1 MAANLEPVERYA
13 GPRDLLEVDLTART
27 SRRIALRDEVF
38 ADALGGVGLAV
49 RLIDERVRGP
59 LDPLGP
65 ENPVVFAAG
74 PFASTPVPAA
84 NKHALATIS
93 PLTGFLNEGLSSSHF
108 SAVLRRCGLA
118 AIVIT
123 GAADAWTTLAIDGDA
138 VRFEDASALQGLSAR
153 ETTKALRDAYGD
165 RSVRVC
171 AIGAAGER
179 GVRFAAVENDGR
191 QAGRGG
197 TGAVLGAKRLKAIAL
212 RGRGEVGIADPH
224 ATAAIAATLRTRALG
239 PKTAKYRVLGT
250 GANLRVLQRMGQLPT
265 RNFTAAQFEGA
276 ENVTPERAR
285 ESKGT
290 YLELRAGCAG
300 CPVQCEHLY
309 VRKERDRRSAA
320 ASEYESVWA
329 FGPNCGVDDLDA
341 VLDAIGRCD
350 ELGLD
355 TISTG
360 SAIAFAMECADHGLV
375 PRDAFAPEEH
385 AARGAELRFGN
396 AAVLL
401 PAIEAVA
408 ARSGL
413 GDVLADGVRAAAHRI
428 GGGAERFA
436 MHCKG
441 LELPGYEPRALPTY
455 ALGLATCTRG
465 ACHNR
470 AATYDRDLRDPSDD
484 RDDAERARDAI
495 EAEDR
500 AVAWDSL
507 VLCKFVRDCF
517 EDFEMEAAAL
527 WSAVSG
533 IALDAAALRAAAHR
547 TWERK
552 RAINARLGWTPRDDT
567 LPERLFAE
575 PIPSG
580 PNAGRRIELDRLA
593 ALSAAYEA
601 LRREAGALA
610 GTVVH
615 SA

>member
-1 MAANLEPVERYA
+1 MRYA
-13 GPRDLLEVDLTART
+13 GPRDLLEIDLSACTARRT
-27 SRRIALRDEVF
+27 ALGDDVF

-59 LDPLGP
+59 LDPLGAD
-65 ENPVVFAAG
+65 NPIVFAAG

-93 PLTGFLNEGLSSSHF
+93 PLTGLLNEGLSSSHF

-118 AIVIT
+118 AIVVT
-123 GAADAWTTLAIDGDA
+123 GTADEWTTVVIESGS
-138 VRFEDASALQGLSAR
+138 VRFEDAAPLVGLSAR
-153 ETTKALRDAYGD
+153 ETTRALRESYGD

-171 AIGAAGER
+171 AIGVAGER
-179 GVRFAAVENDGR
+179 GVRYAAVENDGR

-197 TGAVLGAKRLKAIAL
+197 TGAVFGAKRLKAVVL
-212 RGRGEVGIADPH
+212 RGRGEVRIADPERT
-224 ATAAIAATLRTRALG
+224 ATISATLRERAVG

-265 RNFTAAQFEGA
+265 RNFTAATFDGA
-276 ENVTPERAR
+276 ERVTPERAR
-285 ESKGT
+285 ESRGS

-309 VRKERDRRSAA
+309 VRKDRDRRSAA

-341 VLDAIGRCD
+341 VLDAIGLCD

-355 TISTG
+355 TISAG
-360 SAIAFAMECADHGLV
+360 SAIAFAMECAEHGLV
-375 PRDAFAPEEH
+375 ARDAFGP
-385 AARGAELRFGN
+385 ELRFGN
-396 AAVLL
+396 GAVLV
-401 PAIEAVA
+401 PAIQAIA
-408 ARSGL
+408 QRHGL
-413 GDVLADGVRAAAHRI
+413 GDVLADGVRAAAERI

-436 MHCKG
+436 MHAKG
-441 LELPGYEPRALPTY
+441 LELPGYEPRTLPTY
-455 ALGLATCTRG
+455 ALGLSTCTRG

-470 AATYDRDLRDPSDD
+470 AATYDRDLRNPSEE
-484 RDDAERARDAI
+484 RDDTERARDAI

-517 EDFEMEAAAL
+517 EDFESEAAAL

-533 IALDAAALRAAAHR
+533 VPLDASGLREAAQR
-547 TWERK
+547 TWQRK
-552 RAINARLGWTPRDDT
+552 RAINARLGWTPADDT
-567 LPERLFAE
+567 LPERFFTE
-575 PIPSG
+575 PIPEGS
-580 PNAGRRIELDRLA
+580 NAGRRIDPERLSELRA
-593 ALSAAYEA
+593 TYET
-601 LRREAGALA
+601 LRREAGSAVPVGLA
-610 GTVVH
+610 
-615 SA
+615 

>member
-1 MAANLEPVERYA
+1 MRTEPRPHTAAGTYA
-13 GPRDLLEVDLTART
+13 GPRELLEVDLTTRT
-27 SRRIALRDEVF
+27 WRRGVLGDEVF

-49 RLIDERVRGP
+49 RLIDERVHGP
-59 LDPLGP
+59 IDPLGA
-65 ENPVVFAAG
+65 ENPIVFAAG

-93 PLTGFLNEGLSSSHF
+93 PLTGLLNEGLSSSHF

-118 AIVIT
+118 ALVIT
-123 GAADAWTTLAIDGDA
+123 GVAEEWTTLAIDGDQI
-138 VRFEDASALQGLSAR
+138 RFEDASPLVGLSAR
-153 ETTKALRDAYGD
+153 ETAKSLRAAYGD
-165 RSVRVC
+165 RSLRVC

-179 GVRFAAVENDGR
+179 GVRFASVENDGR

-197 TGAVLGAKRLKAIAL
+197 TGAVFGAKRLKAVAL
-212 RGRGEVGIADPH
+212 RGKGEVSIADPR
-224 ATAAIAATLRTRALG
+224 ATAALSATLRERALG

-285 ESKGT
+285 ESNGT

-309 VRKERDRRSAA
+309 VRKERDRRAAA

-341 VLDAIGRCD
+341 VLDAIARCD

-360 SAIAFAMECADHGLV
+360 SAIAFAMECAQHDLV
-375 PRDAFAPEEH
+375 PRDAF
-385 AARGAELRFGN
+385 GAELRFGN

-401 PAIEAVA
+401 PAIDAIAERRA
-408 ARSGL
+408 GL
-413 GDVLADGVRAAAHRI
+413 GDLLADGVRAAAQRI
-428 GGGAERFA
+428 GRGAERFA

-470 AATYDRDLRDPSDD
+470 AATYDRDLRDPSAE
-484 RDDAERARDAI
+484 RDDAARALDAI
-495 EAEDR
+495 AAEDR
-500 AVAWDSL
+500 AIAWDSL

-517 EDFEMEAAAL
+517 DDFETEAAAL

-533 IALDAAALRAAAHR
+533 LPLDADGLRAAAQR

-552 RAINARLGWTPRDDT
+552 RAINARLGWSLDDDT

-575 PIPSG
+575 PVAGG
-580 PNAGRRIELDRLA
+580 PHAGRRVDPEYLR
-593 ALSAAYEA
+593 ALRAEYESLRASSAAF
-601 LRREAGALA
+601 
-610 GTVVH
+610 V
-615 SA
+615 

>member
-1 MAANLEPVERYA
+1 MTAASVLATHATYA
-13 GPRDLLEVDLTART
+13 GPRDLLEIDLSKRT
-27 SRRIALRDEVF
+27 VRRSALDDAVF

-49 RLIDERVRGP
+49 RLIEERVHGP
-59 LDPLGP
+59 VDPLGP
-65 ENPVVFAAG
+65 ANPIVFAAG

-84 NKHALATIS
+84 NKHALATVS
-93 PLTGFLNEGLSSSHF
+93 PLTGLLNEGLSSSHF

-118 AIVIT
+118 AIVVT
-123 GAADAWTTLAIDGDA
+123 GIADAWTTVAIDGAD
-138 VRFEDASALQGLSAR
+138 VRFEDASELHGLSAR

-165 RSVRVC
+165 RSLRVC
-171 AIGAAGER
+171 AIGVAGER
-179 GVRFAAVENDGR
+179 GVRYAAVENDGR

-197 TGAVLGAKRLKAIAL
+197 TGAVFGAKRLKAIVL
-212 RGRGEVGIADPH
+212 RGRGEVGIADPA
-224 ATAAIAATLRTRALG
+224 ATASIAATLRARAVG
-239 PKTAKYRVLGT
+239 PKTAKYRILGT

-265 RNFTAAQFEGA
+265 RNFTAARFEGA
-276 ENVTPERAR
+276 ERVTPERAR
-285 ESKGT
+285 ESSGA

-309 VRKERDRRSAA
+309 VRKERDRRTAA

-341 VLDAIGRCD
+341 VLDAIALCD
-350 ELGLD
+350 TLGLD

-360 SAIAFAMECADHGLV
+360 SSIAFAMECAQNGLV
-375 PRDAFAPEEH
+375 ASDAFGP
-385 AARGAELRFGN
+385 ELRFGN

-401 PAIEAVA
+401 PAIEAIA
-408 ARSGL
+408 HRRGL
-413 GDVLADGVRAAAHRI
+413 GDLLADGVRAAAAKL
-428 GGGAERFA
+428 GGEAVRYA

-470 AATYDRDLRDPSDD
+470 AATYDRDLRDPSET
-484 RDDAERARDAI
+484 RADAARARDAI

-517 EDFEMEAAAL
+517 EDFDREAAAL

-533 IALDAAALRAAAHR
+533 VPIDADGLRAAAQR

-552 RAINARLGWTPRDDT
+552 RAINARLGWTADDDT
-567 LPERLFAE
+567 LPERLFTE
-575 PIPSG
+575 PIADG
-580 PNAGRRIELDRLA
+580 PNAGRRIDEARLR
-593 ALSAAYEA
+593 A
-601 LRREAGALA
+601 LRTIYEGMRGAGSSVPGRLPVL
-610 GTVVH
+610 G
-615 SA
+615 

>member
-1 MAANLEPVERYA
+1 MSYA
-13 GPRDLLEVDLTART
+13 GPRDLLEIDLTTRQVTRT
-27 SRRIALRDEVF
+27 ALADDVF

-65 ENPVVFAAG
+65 ANPIVFAAG

-84 NKHALATIS
+84 NKHALAAIS
-93 PLTGFLNEGLSSSHF
+93 PLTGLLNEGLSSSHF

-123 GAADAWTTLAIDGDA
+123 GAAESWTTIAIDNGA
-138 VRFEDASALQGLSAR
+138 VRFEDATPLLGRSAR
-153 ETTKALRDAYGD
+153 ETTRALREEYGD

-179 GVRFAAVENDGR
+179 GVRYAAVENDGR

-197 TGAVLGAKRLKAIAL
+197 TGAVFGAKRLKAIVL
-212 RGRGEVGIADPH
+212 RGRGEVRIAD
-224 ATAAIAATLRTRALG
+224 AARTAAIAATLRERAVG

-265 RNFTAAQFEGA
+265 RNFTAAVFEGA
-276 ENVTPERAR
+276 ERVTPERAR
-285 ESKGT
+285 ESRNT
-290 YLELRAGCAG
+290 YVELRAGCAG

-309 VRKERDRRSAA
+309 VRKDRDRRGAA

-355 TISTG
+355 TISAG
-360 SAIAFAMECADHGLV
+360 SAIAFAMECAEHGLIA
-375 PRDAFAPEEH
+375 RDAFGP
-385 AARGAELRFGN
+385 ELRFGN
-396 AAVLL
+396 GAVLV
-401 PAIEAVA
+401 PALEGIA
-408 ARSGL
+408 ARRGL
-413 GDVLADGVRAAAHRI
+413 GDVLAGGVRAAAQQI

-436 MHCKG
+436 MHAKG
-441 LELPGYEPRALPTY
+441 LELPGYEPRTLPTY
-455 ALGLATCTRG
+455 ALGLSTCTRG

-470 AATYDRDLRDPSDD
+470 AATYDRDLRDPSEERSDP
-484 RDDAERARDAI
+484 ARARDAI

-517 EDFEMEAAAL
+517 VDFETEAAEL

-533 IALDAAALRAAAHR
+533 VPLDARGLRESAQR

-552 RAINARLGWTPRDDT
+552 RAINARLGWTPADDT
-567 LPERLFAE
+567 LPDRFFAE
-575 PIPSG
+575 PIPAG
-580 PNAGRRIELDRLA
+580 ANAGRRIDPDRLA
-593 ALSAAYEA
+593 ALRATYEG
-601 LRREAGALA
+601 LRREASLA
-610 GTVVH
+610 VPAGRV
-615 SA
+615 

>member
-1 MAANLEPVERYA
+1 MYA
-13 GPRDLLEVDLTART
+13 GPRDLLEVDLTERT
-27 SRRIALRDEVF
+27 WRRSALGDEVF
-38 ADALGGVGLAV
+38 ADALGGVALAV

-59 LDPLGP
+59 IDPLGA
-65 ENPVVFAAG
+65 ENPIVFASG

-93 PLTGFLNEGLSSSHF
+93 PLTGLLNEGLSSSHF

-123 GAADAWTTLAIDGDA
+123 GVAERWTTLAIDNGE
-138 VRFEDASALQGLSAR
+138 VRFENAAPLIGLSAR
-153 ETTKALRDAYGD
+153 DATKALRESYGD
-165 RSVRVC
+165 RSLRVC
-171 AIGAAGER
+171 AIGSAGER

-197 TGAVLGAKRLKAIAL
+197 TGAVFGAKRLKAVAL
-212 RGRGEVGIADPH
+212 RGRGEVGLADPA
-224 ATAAIAATLRTRALG
+224 ATAAIAAQLRERALG

-250 GANLRVLQRMGQLPT
+250 SANLRVLQRMGQLPT

-276 ENVTPERAR
+276 ERVTPERAR
-285 ESKGT
+285 ESHNT

-309 VRKERDRRSAA
+309 VRKDRDRRAAA

-329 FGPNCGVDDLDA
+329 FGPNCGIDDLDA

-350 ELGLD
+350 ALGLD

-360 SAIAFAMECADHGLV
+360 SSIGFAMECAEHGLIE
-375 PRDAFAPEEH
+375 RDAFGP
-385 AARGAELRFGN
+385 ELRFGN
-396 AAVLL
+396 AAVLN
-401 PAIEAVA
+401 PAIDAIG
-408 ARSGL
+408 ARRGF
-413 GDVLADGVRAAAHRI
+413 GDVLADGVRAAAQRI
-428 GGGAERFA
+428 GGGSERFA
-436 MHCKG
+436 MHAKG

-470 AATYDRDLRDPSDD
+470 AATYDRDLRDPSAE
-484 RDDAERARDAI
+484 RDDAARARDAI

-517 EDFEMEAAAL
+517 DDFESEAAAL

-533 IALDAAALRAAAHR
+533 VPLNAAGLRAAAHR

-552 RAINARLGWTPRDDT
+552 RAINARLGWTPDDDT
-567 LPERLFAE
+567 LPERLFVEA
-575 PIPSG
+575 IADG
-580 PNAGRRIELDRLA
+580 PNAGRRIEPDRLA
-593 ALSAAYEA
+593 ALRATYES
-601 LRREAGALA
+601 LRRAA
-610 GTVVH
+610 GTVVPV
-615 SA
+615 A

>member
-1 MAANLEPVERYA
+1 MTTYA
-13 GPRDLLEVDLTART
+13 GPRELLEIDLSART
-27 SRRIALRDEVF
+27 SRRTALADEVF
-38 ADALGGVGLAV
+38 ADALGGVALAV
-49 RLIDERVRGP
+49 RLIEERVPGP
-59 LDPLGP
+59 IDPLGP
-65 ENPVVFAAG
+65 NNPIVFAAG

-93 PLTGFLNEGLSSSHF
+93 PLTGLLNEGLSSSHF

-123 GAADAWTTLAIDGDA
+123 GTANAWTTIAIDADA
-138 VRFEDASALQGLSAR
+138 VRFEDASALEGLSAR
-153 ETTKALRDAYGD
+153 DTTKALRDAYGD
-165 RSVRVC
+165 RSLRVC
-171 AIGAAGER
+171 AIGVAGER
-179 GVRFAAVENDGR
+179 GVRYAAVENDGR

-197 TGAVLGAKRLKAIAL
+197 TGAVFGAKRLKAIAL
-212 RGRGEVGIADPH
+212 RGRGEVGLADR
-224 ATAAIAATLRTRALG
+224 AETARLSATLRERALG

-250 GANLRVLQRMGQLPT
+250 SANLRVLQRMGQLPT
-265 RNFTAAQFEGA
+265 RNFTAAQFAGA
-276 ENVTPERAR
+276 ESVTPERAR
-285 ESKGT
+285 ESAGT

-309 VRKERDRRSAA
+309 VRKDRDRRHAA

-341 VLDAIGRCD
+341 VLDAIARCD

-360 SAIAFAMECADHGLV
+360 SAIAFAMECAQHGLV
-375 PRDAFAPEEH
+375 APGAFGP
-385 AARGAELRFGN
+385 ELRFGN
-396 AAVLL
+396 GAALV
-401 PAIEAVA
+401 PAVDAIAHRV
-408 ARSGL
+408 GL
-413 GDVLADGVRAAAHRI
+413 GDVLADGVRAAAARI

-470 AATYDRDLRDPSDD
+470 AATYDKDLRNPSADP
-484 RDDAERARDAI
+484 DDASRARDAI

-500 AVAWDSL
+500 AIAWDSL

-517 EDFEMEAAAL
+517 EDFDTEAAAL

-533 IALDAAALRAAAHR
+533 ISLDADGLRAAAQR

-552 RAINARLGWTPRDDT
+552 RSINARLGWTPDDDT
-567 LPERLFAE
+567 LPERLFTEA
-575 PIPSG
+575 IADG
-580 PNAGRRIELDRLA
+580 PNAGRRVEPHRLA
-593 ALSAAYEA
+593 SLRAAYES
-601 LRREAGALA
+601 LRRDANVPVAAG
-610 GTVVH
+610 
-615 SA
+615 

>member
-1 MAANLEPVERYA
+1 MRGAYV
-13 GPRDLLEVDLTART
+13 GPRELLEIDLTTRSWRRT
-27 SRRIALRDEVF
+27 ALGDDVF

-49 RLIDERVRGP
+49 RLIDERVSGP

-65 ENPVVFAAG
+65 GNPIVFAAG

-93 PLTGFLNEGLSSSHF
+93 PLTGLLNEGLSSSHF

-123 GAADAWTTLAIDGDA
+123 GTAEGWTTIAVDGDE
-138 VRFEDASALQGLSAR
+138 VRFEDAAPLAGLSSRDA
-153 ETTKALRDAYGD
+153 TKALREQYGD
-165 RSVRVC
+165 RSLRVC

-197 TGAVLGAKRLKAIAL
+197 TGAVFGAKRLKAVAL
-212 RGRGEVGIADPH
+212 RGRGEVAIADPAGT
-224 ATAAIAATLRTRALG
+224 ATIAATLRERAVG

-250 GANLRVLQRMGQLPT
+250 SANLRVLQRMGQLPT
-265 RNFTAAQFEGA
+265 RNFTAATFEGA

-285 ESKGT
+285 ESRGS

-309 VRKERDRRSAA
+309 VRKDRDRRSAA

-341 VLDAIGRCD
+341 VLDAIARCD
-350 ELGLD
+350 VVGLD

-360 SAIAFAMECADHGLV
+360 SAIAFAMECAERGLV
-375 PRDAFAPEEH
+375 ASDAFGP
-385 AARGAELRFGN
+385 ELRFGN

-401 PAIEAVA
+401 PAVDAIAE
-408 ARSGL
+408 RRGL
-413 GDVLADGVRAAAHRI
+413 GELLGLGVRAAAARI

-436 MHCKG
+436 MHAKG

-470 AATYDRDLRDPSDD
+470 AATYDRDLRDPGED
-484 RDDAERARDAI
+484 RDDTVRARDAI

-517 EDFEMEAAAL
+517 EDFETEAAAL
-527 WSAVSG
+527 WSAVAG
-533 IALDAAALRAAAHR
+533 IALDGNDLRAAAQR

-552 RAINARLGWTPRDDT
+552 RAINARLGWTPDDDT

-575 PIPSG
+575 PIGDG
-580 PNAGRRIELDRLA
+580 PHAGRAIDPERLA
-593 ALSAAYEA
+593 SLRERYER
-601 LRREAGALA
+601 LRREAGTATSFA
-610 GTVVH
+610 
-615 SA
+615 

>member
-1 MAANLEPVERYA
+1 MTNGEPRPITNGAIAIERYA
-13 GPRDLLEVDLTART
+13 GPRGLLEVDLTTRT
-27 SRRIALRDEVF
+27 WRRSALADEVF

-49 RLIDERVRGP
+49 RLIEERVRGP
-59 LDPLGP
+59 VDPLGP
-65 ENPVVFAAG
+65 GNPVVFAAG

-93 PLTGFLNEGLSSSHF
+93 PLTGLLNEGLSSSHF

-118 AIVIT
+118 ALVIT
-123 GAADAWTTLAIDGDA
+123 GAAESWTTLAIDGDA
-138 VRFEDASALQGLSAR
+138 VRFEDAAALRGLSAR

-171 AIGAAGER
+171 AIGVAGER

-197 TGAVLGAKRLKAIAL
+197 TGAVLGAKRLKAIVL
-212 RGRGEVGIADPH
+212 RGRGEVGIADPV
-224 ATAAIAATLRTRALG
+224 ATATIAATLRARALG

-276 ENVTPERAR
+276 DNVTPERAR

-341 VLDAIGRCD
+341 VLDAIARCD

-360 SAIAFAMECADHGLV
+360 SAVAFAMECAQRGLV
-375 PRDAFAPEEH
+375 ARDAFGPE
-385 AARGAELRFGN
+385 LCFGN

-401 PAIEAVA
+401 PAIDAIG
-408 ARSGL
+408 ARRGL
-413 GDVLADGVRAAAHRI
+413 GDVLADGVRAAARRI
-428 GGGAERFA
+428 GGGAEGFA

-470 AATYDRDLRDPSDD
+470 AATYDRDLRDPSAD
-484 RDDAERARDAI
+484 RDDVTRARDAI

-500 AVAWDSL
+500 AVLWDSL

-517 EDFEMEAAAL
+517 EDFESEAAAL
-527 WSAVSG
+527 WSAVAG
-533 IALDAAALRAAAHR
+533 LRLDAAGLRSVAQR

-552 RAINARLGWTPRDDT
+552 RAINARLGWTPHDDT
-567 LPERLFAE
+567 LPVRLFAE
-575 PIPSG
+575 PIASG
-580 PNAGRRIELDRLA
+580 PNAGRRVDPDRLA
-593 ALSAAYEA
+593 ELRATYESC
-601 LRREAGALA
+601 RRDVRMVAMR
-610 GTVVH
+610 
-615 SA
+615 

>member
-1 MAANLEPVERYA
+1 VVAEIFA
-13 GPRDLLEVDLTART
+13 GPRDLLEVDLTTRT
-27 SRRIALRDEVF
+27 WRRRPLEDAVF
-38 ADALGGVGLAV
+38 ADALGGVALAV
-49 RLIDERVRGP
+49 RLIEERVRGP

-65 ENPVVFAAG
+65 ENPIVFTAG

-93 PLTGFLNEGLSSSHF
+93 PLTGLLNEGLSSSHF

-118 AIVIT
+118 ALVIS
-123 GAADAWTTLAIDGDA
+123 GAAAEWTTLAIDGNA
-138 VRFEDASALQGLSAR
+138 VRFEAAHELIGRSAR
-153 ETTKALRDAYGD
+153 ETTKALREAYGD
-165 RSVRVC
+165 RSLRVC
-171 AIGAAGER
+171 AIGVAGEH
-179 GVRFAAVENDGR
+179 GVRYAAVENDGR

-197 TGAVLGAKRLKAIAL
+197 TGAVFAAKRLKAVAL
-212 RGRGEVGIADPH
+212 RGRGEVGIADPART
-224 ATAAIAATLRTRALG
+224 ATIAAQLRERAVG

-265 RNFTAAQFEGA
+265 RNFTAASFEGA

-285 ESKGT
+285 ESAGS

-341 VLDAIGRCD
+341 VLDAISRCD

-360 SAIAFAMECADHGLV
+360 STIAFAMECGERGLL
-375 PRDAFAPEEH
+375 PRDAFGP
-385 AARGAELRFGN
+385 ELRFGN
-396 AAVLL
+396 AALL
-401 PAIEAVA
+401 IPAIEAIA
-408 ARSGL
+408 HRRGSGDL
-413 GDVLADGVRAAAHRI
+413 LADGVRAAAQRI
-428 GGGAERFA
+428 GGDAPRFA
-436 MHCKG
+436 MHAKG

-470 AATYDRDLRDPSDD
+470 AATYDKDLRDPSDD
-484 RDDAERARDAI
+484 RDDVARARDAI

-517 EDFEMEAAAL
+517 VDFEAEAAAL
-527 WSAVSG
+527 WTAVSG
-533 IALDAAALRAAAHR
+533 LALDADGLRAAAQR
-547 TWERK
+547 AWERK
-552 RAINARLGWTPRDDT
+552 RAINARLGWAPHDDT
-567 LPERLFAE
+567 LPPRLFDE
-575 PIPSG
+575 GIGDG
-580 PNAGRRIELDRLA
+580 PHTGRRVDAR
-593 ALSAAYEA
+593 ALEALKGTYEA
-601 LRREAGALA
+601 LRAQA
-610 GTVVH
+610 GTPVP
-615 SA
+615 AG

>member
-1 MAANLEPVERYA
+1 MTHAYA
-13 GPRDLLEVDLTART
+13 GPRDLLEIDLTHRT
-27 SRRIALRDEVF
+27 WRRSALADDVF

-49 RLIDERVRGP
+49 RLLDERVRGP
-59 LDPLGP
+59 IDSLGP
-65 ENPVVFAAG
+65 ENAIVFAAG

-93 PLTGFLNEGLSSSHF
+93 PLTGLLNEGLSSSHF

-118 AIVIT
+118 AIVLT
-123 GAADAWTTLAIDGDA
+123 GAAETWTTVAIDGER
-138 VRFEDASALQGLSAR
+138 VRFEDATQLAGLSAR
-153 ETTKALRDAYGD
+153 ETTKAIRDAYGD

-197 TGAVLGAKRLKAIAL
+197 TGAVFGAKRLKAVAL
-212 RGRGEVGIADPH
+212 RGRGDVAIADPA
-224 ATAAIAATLRTRALG
+224 ATAAIAKTLRERALG
-239 PKTAKYRVLGT
+239 PKTTKYRVLGT
-250 GANLRVLQRMGQLPT
+250 GANMRVLQRMGQLPT
-265 RNFTAAQFEGA
+265 RNFTAAAFEGV
-276 ENVTPERAR
+276 EKVTPERAR
-285 ESKGT
+285 EAKDA
-290 YLELRAGCAG
+290 YVELRAGCAG

-309 VRKERDRRSAA
+309 VRKDRDKRRAA

-360 SAIAFAMECADHGLV
+360 SAIAFAMECAQRGLLA
-375 PRDAFAPEEH
+375 RDAFGP
-385 AARGAELRFGN
+385 ELRFGN

-401 PAIEAVA
+401 PAIEAIA
-408 ARSGL
+408 ARRGL
-413 GDVLADGVRAAAHRI
+413 GDLLAEGVRVAAGRI
-428 GGGAERFA
+428 GRGAERFA

-441 LELPGYEPRALPTY
+441 LELPGYEPRSLPTY

-470 AATYDRDLRDPSDD
+470 AATYDKDLRDPSSDP
-484 RDDAERARDAI
+484 DDARRARDAI

-517 EDFEMEAAAL
+517 EDFDEEGAAL

-533 IALDAAALRAAAHR
+533 LPLDGAGMRAAAQR

-552 RAINARLGWTPRDDT
+552 RAINARLGWTPADDT
-567 LPERLFAE
+567 LPPRLFDE
-575 PIPSG
+575 PVGDG
-580 PNAGRRIELDRLA
+580 PNAGRRVERERLA
-593 ALSAAYEA
+593 ALRAAYE
-601 LRREAGALA
+601 RERAERGATA
-610 GTVVH
+610 
-615 SA
+615 SAAAR

>member
-1 MAANLEPVERYA
+1 MTAVYA
-13 GPRDLLEVDLTART
+13 GPRELLEIDLSAKTW
-27 SRRIALRDEVF
+27 RRSALGDDVF

-49 RLIDERVRGP
+49 RLIDERVHGP

-65 ENPVVFAAG
+65 ENPIVFAAG

-123 GAADAWTTLAIDGDA
+123 GVCEEWTTIAIDGDA
-138 VRFEDASALQGLSAR
+138 VRFEGGSALRGLSAR
-153 ETTKALRDAYGD
+153 ETTKALRDAHGD
-165 RSVRVC
+165 RSLRVC

-179 GVRFAAVENDGR
+179 GVRFASVENDGR

-197 TGAVLGAKRLKAIAL
+197 TGAVFGAKRLKAVAL
-212 RGRGEVGIADPH
+212 RGRGEVPIADAE
-224 ATAAIAATLRTRALG
+224 ATARIAATLRERALG
-239 PKTAKYRVLGT
+239 PKTAKYRILGT

-285 ESKGT
+285 ESKAT

-309 VRKERDRRSAA
+309 VRKERDRRGAA

-341 VLDAIGRCD
+341 VLDAIARCD

-360 SAIAFAMECADHGLV
+360 SAIAFAMECADQGLV
-375 PRDAFAPEEH
+375 PRDAFGP
-385 AARGAELRFGN
+385 ELRFGN
-396 AAVLL
+396 GAVLL
-401 PAIEAVA
+401 PAIDAIA
-408 ARSGL
+408 GRDGL
-413 GDVLADGVRAAAHRI
+413 GDVLAGGVRAAAKRI

-484 RDDAERARDAI
+484 RDDETRARDAI

-517 EDFEMEAAAL
+517 EDFDSEAAAL

-533 IALDAAALRAAAHR
+533 ISLDAAGLRAAAQR

-552 RAINARLGWTPRDDT
+552 RAINARLGWTPTDDT
-567 LPERLFAE
+567 LPERLLTE

-580 PNAGRRIELDRLA
+580 PNAGRRVEPERLSS
-593 ALSAAYEA
+593 LRSAYES
-601 LRREAGALA
+601 LRCEAGAA
-610 GTVVH
+610 ATVG
-615 SA
+615 

>member
-1 MAANLEPVERYA
+1 MRTEPRPRTGAGTYA
-13 GPRDLLEVDLTART
+13 GPRELLEVNLSTRTWLRASLT
-27 SRRIALRDEVF
+27 DEVF

-49 RLIDERVRGP
+49 RLIDDRVDGP
-59 LDPLGP
+59 IDPLGP
-65 ENPVVFAAG
+65 ENPIVLAAG

-93 PLTGFLNEGLSSSHF
+93 PLTGLLNEGLSSSHF

-118 AIVIT
+118 ALVIT
-123 GAADAWTTLAIDGDA
+123 GVADEWTTLVIDGDEI
-138 VRFEDASALQGLSAR
+138 RFENAAPLRGRSAR
-153 ETTKALRDAYGD
+153 DTAKALREAYGD
-165 RSVRVC
+165 RSLRVC
-171 AIGAAGER
+171 AIGAAGEH
-179 GVRFAAVENDGR
+179 GVRFASVENDGR

-197 TGAVLGAKRLKAIAL
+197 TGAVFGAKRLKAVAL
-212 RGRGEVGIADPH
+212 RGRGEVAIADPR
-224 ATAAIAATLRTRALG
+224 ATAELSATLRERALG

-250 GANLRVLQRMGQLPT
+250 SANLRVLQRMGQLPT

-285 ESKGT
+285 ESKET

-309 VRKERDRRSAA
+309 VRKERNRRTAA

-341 VLDAIGRCD
+341 VLDAIARCD
-350 ELGLD
+350 HLGLD

-360 SAIAFAMECADHGLV
+360 SAIAFAMECAQHGLV
-375 PRDAFAPEEH
+375 LRDAFGP
-385 AARGAELRFGN
+385 ELRFGN

-401 PAIEAVA
+401 PAIDAIAERRA
-408 ARSGL
+408 GL
-413 GDVLADGVRAAAHRI
+413 GAVLADGVRAAAQRI
-428 GGGAERFA
+428 GGSSERFA

-470 AATYDRDLRDPSDD
+470 AATYDRDLRDPSAE
-484 RDDAERARDAI
+484 RDNAARARDAI

-500 AVAWDSL
+500 AIAWDSL

-517 EDFEMEAAAL
+517 EDFETEAAAL

-533 IALDAAALRAAAHR
+533 LPLDANGLRAAAQR

-552 RAINARLGWTPRDDT
+552 RAINARLGWSRNDDT

-575 PIPSG
+575 PIADG
-580 PNAGRRIELDRLA
+580 PNAGRRIDPEHLDVLRAQYESLRA
-593 ALSAAYEA
+593 ASAAFA
-601 LRREAGALA
+601 
-610 GTVVH
+610 
-615 SA
+615 

>member
-1 MAANLEPVERYA
+1 MSAMYA
-13 GPRDLLEVDLTART
+13 GPRDLLEVDLSART
-27 SRRIALRDEVF
+27 SRRTALGDEVF
-38 ADALGGVGLAV
+38 ADALGGVALAV
-49 RLIDERVRGP
+49 RLIEERVRGP
-59 LDPLGP
+59 IDPLGAD
-65 ENPVVFAAG
+65 NPIVLAAG

-93 PLTGFLNEGLSSSHF
+93 PLTGLLNEGLSSSHF

-118 AIVIT
+118 AIVVT
-123 GAADAWTTLAIDGDA
+123 GVADEWTTLAIDGDA
-138 VRFEDASALQGLSAR
+138 VRFEDASALAGLSAR
-153 ETTKALRDAYGD
+153 ETTKALRDGYGD
-165 RSVRVC
+165 RSLRVC
-171 AIGAAGER
+171 AIGVAGER

-197 TGAVLGAKRLKAIAL
+197 TGAVFGAKRLKAIAL
-212 RGRGEVGIADPH
+212 RGRGEVGIADPA
-224 ATAAIAATLRTRALG
+224 ATALLSATLRERALG

-250 GANLRVLQRMGQLPT
+250 SANLRVLQRMGQLPT
-265 RNFTAAQFEGA
+265 RNFTAATFAGA

-285 ESKGT
+285 ESAGT
-290 YLELRAGCAG
+290 YVELRAGCAG

-309 VRKERDRRSAA
+309 VRKDRDRRHAA

-341 VLDAIGRCD
+341 VLDAIARCD

-360 SAIAFAMECADHGLV
+360 SAIAFAMECAQHGLV
-375 PRDAFAPEEH
+375 APDAFGP
-385 AARGAELRFGN
+385 ELRFGN
-396 AAVLL
+396 AAALL
-401 PAIEAVA
+401 PAIEAIA
-408 ARSGL
+408 QRRAGL
-413 GDVLADGVRAAAHRI
+413 GTMLADGVRAAAAAI

-470 AATYDRDLRDPSDD
+470 AATYDKDLRNPSNDPADTV
-484 RDDAERARDAI
+484 RARDAI
-495 EAEDR
+495 DAEDR
-500 AVAWDSL
+500 AIAWDSL

-517 EDFEMEAAAL
+517 EDFDSEAAAL

-533 IALDAAALRAAAHR
+533 IALDAAGLRAAAQR

-552 RAINARLGWTPRDDT
+552 RTINARLGWTPDDDT

-575 PIPSG
+575 AIADG
-580 PNAGRRIELDRLA
+580 PNAGRRVEPQRLA
-593 ALSAAYEA
+593 SLRAAYETE
-601 LRREAGALA
+601 RSTRHRPTSEHALA
-610 GTVVH
+610 V
-615 SA
+615 S

>member
-1 MAANLEPVERYA
+1 MTKYA
-13 GPRDLLEVDLTART
+13 GPRELLEIDLTART
-27 SRRIALRDEVF
+27 WRRSALGDDVF

-59 LDPLGP
+59 VDPLGP
-65 ENPVVFAAG
+65 DNPIVFAAG

-84 NKHALATIS
+84 NKHALATVS
-93 PLTGFLNEGLSSSHF
+93 PLTGLLNEGLSSSHF

-118 AIVIT
+118 AIVVT
-123 GAADAWTTLAIDGDA
+123 GVADAWTTIAIDGSD
-138 VRFEDASALQGLSAR
+138 VRFEDASALLGRSAR

-165 RSVRVC
+165 RSLRVC

-179 GVRFAAVENDGR
+179 GVRYAAVENDGR

-197 TGAVLGAKRLKAIAL
+197 TGAVFGAKRLKAIVL
-212 RGRGEVGIADPH
+212 RGRGEVAIADAV
-224 ATAAIAATLRTRALG
+224 ATASISALLRERALG

-250 GANLRVLQRMGQLPT
+250 SANLRVLQRMGQLPT

-285 ESKGT
+285 ESRGT

-309 VRKERDRRSAA
+309 VRKDRDRRGAA

-360 SAIAFAMECADHGLV
+360 SAIAFAMECAERGLI
-375 PRDAFAPEEH
+375 PRDAIGPD
-385 AARGAELRFGN
+385 LVFGN

-401 PAIEAVA
+401 PAVDAIG
-408 ARSGL
+408 ARRGF
-413 GDVLADGVRAAAHRI
+413 GDVLAGGVRAAAEQI
-428 GGGAERFA
+428 GNGAERFA

-455 ALGLATCTRG
+455 ALGLSTCTRG

-470 AATYDRDLRDPSDD
+470 AATYDRDLRNPSED
-484 RDDAERARDAI
+484 RGDAARAQDAI

-517 EDFEMEAAAL
+517 EDFDTEAAAL

-533 IALDAAALRAAAHR
+533 VTMEGDGLRAAAQR

-552 RAINARLGWTPRDDT
+552 RAINARLGWTPADDT

-575 PIPSG
+575 AIADG
-580 PNAGRRIELDRLA
+580 PNAGKRIDPERLA
-593 ALSAAYEA
+593 ALRDVYEA
-601 LRREAGALA
+601 LRSRA
-610 GTVVH
+610 GTAVSVG
-615 SA
+615 

>member
-1 MAANLEPVERYA
+1 MIAAYA
-13 GPRDLLEVDLTART
+13 GPRDLLEIDLSART
-27 SRRIALRDEVF
+27 SRRTALGDDVF
-38 ADALGGVGLAV
+38 ADALGGVALAV
-49 RLIDERVRGP
+49 RLIEERVRGP
-59 LDPLGP
+59 LDPLGAD
-65 ENPVVFAAG
+65 NPIVLAAG

-93 PLTGFLNEGLSSSHF
+93 PLTGLLNEGLSSSHF

-123 GAADAWTTLAIDGDA
+123 GTSDAWTTLAIDGDA
-138 VRFEDASALQGLSAR
+138 VRFEDASHLAGFSAR

-165 RSVRVC
+165 RSLRVC
-171 AIGAAGER
+171 AIGIAGER

-197 TGAVLGAKRLKAIAL
+197 TGTVFGAKRLKAIAL
-212 RGRGEVGIADPH
+212 RGRGDVGIADPA
-224 ATAAIAATLRTRALG
+224 ATARLAATLRERALG

-250 GANLRVLQRMGQLPT
+250 SANLRVLQRMGQLPT
-265 RNFTAAQFEGA
+265 RNFTAATFAGA

-285 ESKGT
+285 ESAGT

-309 VRKERDRRSAA
+309 VRKDRDRRKAA

-341 VLDAIGRCD
+341 VLDAIARCD

-360 SAIAFAMECADHGLV
+360 SAIAFAMECAQHGLV
-375 PRDAFAPEEH
+375 AGDAF
-385 AARGAELRFGN
+385 GAELRFGN
-396 AAVLL
+396 GAVLA
-401 PAIEAVA
+401 PAIEAIA
-408 ARSGL
+408 QRRGL
-413 GDVLADGVRAAAHRI
+413 GDVLADGVRAAAARI

-470 AATYDRDLRDPSDD
+470 AATYDRDLRDPSLD
-484 RDDAERARDAI
+484 RDDDARARDAI
-495 EAEDR
+495 EAENR
-500 AVAWDSL
+500 AIAWDSL

-517 EDFEMEAAAL
+517 EDFDTEAAAL
-527 WSAVSG
+527 WSAVGG
-533 IALDAAALRAAAHR
+533 IPLDAAGLRAAAQR

-552 RAINARLGWTPRDDT
+552 RAINARLGWTPADDT

-575 PIPSG
+575 AIADG
-580 PNAGRRIELDRLA
+580 PNAGRRVEPERLA
-593 ALSAAYEA
+593 ALRAAYES
-601 LRREAGALA
+601 LRRAASMPVAVG
-610 GTVVH
+610 
-615 SA
+615 

>member
-1 MAANLEPVERYA
+1 MRYA
-13 GPRDLLEVDLTART
+13 GPRDLMEIDLTTRT
-27 SRRIALRDEVF
+27 WRRTALGDEVF

-65 ENPVVFAAG
+65 DNPIVFAAG

-93 PLTGFLNEGLSSSHF
+93 PLTGLLNEGLSSSHF

-118 AIVIT
+118 ALVVT
-123 GAADAWTTLAIDGDA
+123 GIAERWTTIAIDGDE
-138 VRFEDASALQGLSAR
+138 VRFEDASPLLGRSAR
-153 ETTKALRDAYGD
+153 EATKALRDAYGD
-165 RSVRVC
+165 RSLRVC
-171 AIGAAGER
+171 AIGVAGER
-179 GVRFAAVENDGR
+179 GVRYAAVENDGR

-197 TGAVLGAKRLKAIAL
+197 TGAVFGAKKLKAVAL
-212 RGRGEVGIADPH
+212 RGRGEVGIADPR
-224 ATAAIAATLRTRALG
+224 ATAAIAATLKERALG

-250 GANLRVLQRMGQLPT
+250 SANLRVLQRMGQLPT

-285 ESKGT
+285 EAKET
-290 YLELRAGCAG
+290 YVELRAGCAG

-309 VRKERDRRSAA
+309 VRKDRDRRSAA

-360 SAIAFAMECADHGLV
+360 SAIAFAMECAEHGLV
-375 PRDAFAPEEH
+375 PADAFGPP
-385 AARGAELRFGN
+385 LRFGN
-396 AAVLL
+396 GAVLL
-401 PAIEAVA
+401 PAVDAIA
-408 ARSGL
+408 ARRGL
-413 GDVLADGVRAAAHRI
+413 GDLLADGVRAAAQSI

-470 AATYDRDLRDPSDD
+470 SATYDKDLRDPSED
-484 RDDAERARDAI
+484 RSDAARAQDAI

-517 EDFEMEAAAL
+517 ADFDTEAAAL

-533 IALDAAALRAAAHR
+533 VQLDAAGLRAAAQR

-552 RAINARLGWTPRDDT
+552 RAINARLGWTPADDT

-575 PIPSG
+575 PIGDG
-580 PNAGRRIELDRLA
+580 PNAGRRVEPERLA
-593 ALSAAYEA
+593 SLREKYEA
-601 LRREAGALA
+601 LRAAAGAALPV
-610 GTVVH
+610 G
-615 SA
+615 

>member
-1 MAANLEPVERYA
+1 MTYA
-13 GPRDLLEVDLTART
+13 GPRDLLEVDLTTRT
-27 SRRIALRDEVF
+27 WRRSALNDEVF
-38 ADALGGVGLAV
+38 ADALGGIGLAV
-49 RLIDERVRGP
+49 RLMDERVRGP
-59 LDPLGP
+59 LDPLAP

-93 PLTGFLNEGLSSSHF
+93 PLTGLLNEGLSSSHF

-123 GAADAWTTLAIDGDA
+123 GAADTWTTLAIDGDQI
-138 VRFEDASALQGLSAR
+138 RFEDASPLAGMSAR

-165 RSVRVC
+165 RSLRVC
-171 AIGAAGER
+171 AIGVAGER
-179 GVRFAAVENDGR
+179 GVRYAACENDGR

-197 TGAVLGAKRLKAIAL
+197 TGAVLGAKKLKAVAL
-212 RGRGEVGIADPH
+212 RGRGEVAVADPR
-224 ATAAIAATLRTRALG
+224 ATAAFSATLRERALG
-239 PKTAKYRVLGT
+239 PKTAKYRILGT
-250 GANLRVLQRMGQLPT
+250 SANLRVLQRMGQLPT

-309 VRKERDRRSAA
+309 VRKDRDRRAAA

-341 VLDAIGRCD
+341 VLDAIARCD
-350 ELGLD
+350 AVGLD

-360 SAIAFAMECADHGLV
+360 SAIAFAMECAQHALI
-375 PRDAFAPEEH
+375 PRDAFGP
-385 AARGAELRFGN
+385 ELRFGN

-401 PAIEAVA
+401 PAIDAIAE
-408 ARSGL
+408 RRPGL
-413 GDVLADGVRAAAHRI
+413 GDLLADGVRAAAQRI

-470 AATYDRDLRDPSDD
+470 AATYDRDLRDPSAE
-484 RDDAERARDAI
+484 RDDVARAHDAV

-500 AVAWDSL
+500 AIAWDSL

-517 EDFEMEAAAL
+517 VDFETEAAAL

-533 IALDAAALRAAAHR
+533 LPLDANGLRAAAQR
-547 TWERK
+547 TWDRK
-552 RAINARLGWTPRDDT
+552 RAINARLGWTPDDDT
-567 LPERLFAE
+567 LPGRLFAE
-575 PIPSG
+575 PISDG
-580 PNAGRRIELDRLA
+580 PNAGRRVDPEHLR
-593 ALSAAYEA
+593 ALRAAYESA
-601 LRREAGALA
+601 RGAA
-610 GTVVH
+610 
-615 SA
+615 AAFA